1 MTAAAIAANVTAKTG
16 KTEGRSRMA
25 RRIWTLGGA
34 LALLAGLADP
44 AAAQSEPIRVG
55 FLTVNTGA
63 LAAGGRQMEQGLRQ
77 FLKERADTIAGRKVE
92 LMVADT
98 GGQPAG
104 AKTKTQELVERFH
117 VQVIIGPLATFEAL
131 AIDDYIKQSQVP
143 LITPT
148 SAASQDAV
156 LRKPN
161 PWLIHAVGTAP
172 QPMHVLGD
180 YAAKQLHFKRIAMV
194 ADDFT
199 YGHEGAAGFQRAFE
213 DAGGKIVQKLWSP
226 LNVADYGSYI
236 AQLKTD
242 VDAVY
247 AGFAGA
253 NGLRFLQQ
261 YAQYGLKLPV
271 LGNTTAVDEG
281 ILQNMGDEALG
292 VYSAGWYSAALDT
305 PENRKFV
312 AAIRETYK
320 VEAGFYTAGTYVA
333 AMVLEAALDEVHG
346 KIEDKEAFRAALR
359 KVKLDHTPI
368 GPLRMDDYGTP
379 ILDIYVRKVERRDGR
394 LVNAIL
400 ETRHAVSQFWTY
412 DPKSFLAEPIYAR
425 DYPPAKNLE

>member
-1 MTAAAIAANVTAKTG
+1 MAKP
-16 KTEGRSRMA
+16 
-25 RRIWTLGGA
+25 IWMVA
-34 LALLAGLADP
+34 VVAALLASSP
-44 AAAQSEPIRVG
+44 AWAQSDRIPAEPIRVG

-77 FLKERADTIAGRKVE
+77 FLKERGDSIAGRKVE
-92 LMVADT
+92 LFVADT
-98 GGQPAG
+98 GGNPAG
-104 AKTKTQELVERFH
+104 AKTKTLELVERFH
-117 VQVIIGPLATFEAL
+117 AQVIIGPLATFEAL
-131 AIDDYIKQSQVP
+131 AIDDYIKQAQVP

-148 SAASQDAV
+148 SAASQDPV
-156 LRKPN
+156 VRKPN

-172 QPMHVLGD
+172 QPMHALGE
-180 YAAKQLHFKRIAMV
+180 YAAKKLGYKRIAMI

-213 DAGGKIVQKLWSP
+213 DNGGKIVQKLWSP
-226 LNVADYGSYI
+226 LNVADYGGFI

-261 YAQYGLKLPV
+261 YSEYGLHDKLPV
-271 LGNTTAVDEG
+271 LGNSTTTDEG

-292 VYSAGWYSAALDT
+292 VYSAGWYAATIDT

-312 AAIRETYK
+312 EAIRTTYK
-320 VEAGFYTAGTYVA
+320 VEPGFYTAGTYVA
-333 AMVLEAALDEVHG
+333 AMVLEAALDAVKG
-346 KIEDKEAFRAALR
+346 KIEDKEPFRAALR
-359 KVKLDHTPI
+359 QVKLTGTPI
-368 GPLRMDDYGTP
+368 GPIRMDDYGMP
-379 ILDIYVRKVERRDGR
+379 ILSIYVRKVERKDGR

-400 ETRHAVSQFWTY
+400 ETKPEISQFWTY
-412 DPKSFLAEPIYAR
+412 DPKPFLAEPVYSR
-425 DYPPAKNLE
+425 DYPPAKNLQ

>member
-1 MTAAAIAANVTAKTG
+1 MVRLVSRLLVAAAIVATLPVAATAQQG
-16 KTEGRSRMA
+16 
-25 RRIWTLGGA
+25 
-34 LALLAGLADP
+34 
-44 AAAQSEPIRVG
+44 PIRLG

-77 FLKERADTIAGRKVE
+77 FLKERNDTLAGRKVE
-92 LMVADT
+92 LIVADT
-98 GGQPAG
+98 GGNPAG
-104 AKTKTQELVERFH
+104 AKTKTQELVERFN

-131 AIDDYIKQSQVP
+131 AIDDYIHQAQVP

-156 LRKPN
+156 QRKPN
-161 PWLIHAVGTAP
+161 PWLVHAVGTAP
-172 QPMHVLGD
+172 QPMHVLGE
-180 YAAKQLHFKRIAMV
+180 YAAKKLGFKRIAMI

-199 YGHEGAAGFQRAFE
+199 YGHEGAAGFQRVFE
-213 DAGGKIVQKLWSP
+213 ENGGKIVQKLWSP

-236 AQLKTD
+236 AQIKPD

-261 YAQYGLKLPV
+261 YAEYGLHDKLPV

-281 ILQNMGDEALG
+281 ILQNMGNEALG
-292 VYSAGWYSAALDT
+292 VYSAGWYAATIDT
-305 PENRKFV
+305 PDNRKFV
-312 AAIRETYK
+312 DAIRATYK

-333 AMVLEAALDEVHG
+333 GMVVEAAAIAVQG
-346 KIEDKEAFRAALR
+346 RVEDKEAFRAALR
-359 KVKLDHTPI
+359 KVALANTPM
-368 GPLRMDDYGTP
+368 GPIRIDAYATP
-379 ILDIYVRKVERRDGR
+379 VLNIYIRKVERRDGR

-400 ETRHAVSQFWTY
+400 ETKPEVSQFWTY
-412 DPKSFLAEPIYAR
+412 DPKQFLADPIYSR
-425 DYPPAKNLE
+425 DWPPAKNLE